1 VLAVGDAAFAQKC
14 MDVFHQKRRAG
25 KTLVLVTHDMATVQG
40 FCDNAMLLHDGQ
52 PQYIG
57 DPEETALRY
66 YRMNFGGGNAPGE
79 PAHSVP
85 DVNVSLLDVW
95 LEDEEGGRVENVE
108 QGAPIRLNLVVEA
121 RHELTNP
128 VFNFHFVNSDGV
140 WVFGFSKAVPAGNDE
155 PARLAPGERVRIAG
169 RIDNPLVPGRY
180 SVDCWIARDR
190 DAGDLALHVLRLT
203 DFFVYGT
210 RPGPGSV
217 SVQADIEAVLE
228 PEARR

>member
-1 VLAVGDAAFAQKC
+1 
-14 MDVFHQKRRAG
+14 
-25 KTLVLVTHDMATVQG
+25 VLVTHDMATVQG

-66 YRMNFGGGNAPGE
+66 YRMNFGGGNAAGE
-79 PAHSVP
+79 RAQSVP
-85 DVNVSLLDVW
+85 DVNVSLVDVW
-95 LEDEEGGRVENVE
+95 LEDEAGSRVENVE
-108 QGAPIRLNLVVEA
+108 QGKPIRLNLVVEA

-140 WVFGFSKAVPAGNDE
+140 WVFGFSKTVPAGEGE
-155 PARLAPGERVRIAG
+155 PARLASGERIRIAG

-203 DFFVYGT
+203 DFLVYGT

-217 SVQADIEAVLE
+217 SVEADIEAFLE
-228 PEARR
+228 PEASR